1 MSDARGAESE
11 RGAGDFVYDDIVDL
25 LPNYGL
31 DDFESPLIRGSTKKE
46 TDLTWITTD
55 RISNGAFTPK
65 SRGPTGC
72 SSSNSSY
79 YYITS
84 LSKVKLEGD
93 APEIDRDISMLQ
105 ANGQNGPHCSSN
117 CCKQDH
123 PSG

>member
-1 MSDARGAESE
+1 VSDARGAESE

-46 TDLTWITTD
+46 TDLT
-55 RISNGAFTPK
+55 
-65 SRGPTGC
+65 GC

-105 ANGQNGPHCSSN
+105 ENGQTGPHCSSN
-117 CCKQDH
+117 CRNMFPFSLPIPD
-123 PSG
+123 G

>member
-1 MSDARGAESE
+1 VSDARGAESE

-31 DDFESPLIRGSTKKE
+31 DDFESPLIRGSTKE
-46 TDLTWITTD
+46 TDL
-55 RISNGAFTPK
+55 
-65 SRGPTGC
+65 TGC

-93 APEIDRDISMLQ
+93 APEIDRDISILQ

-117 CCKQDH
+117 CRNMFPFSLPIPD
-123 PSG
+123 G